1 MEPQW
6 TQSKLLF
13 VFKMR
18 SNLINLYWFLETISK
33 KEKKYTFIHIAIVS
47 YASGQK
53 SWSDYSEQVAP
64 VVNFI
69 QWNIAQKER
78 SMTLEPMNTR
88 NLQTKLLENYN
99 IVSSIDTTLQ
109 SNIGR
114 VP

>member
-33 KEKKYTFIHIAIVS
+33 KEKKYTFIHIAIVSS

-99 IVSSIDTTLQ
+99 IAPTLQ
-109 SNIGR
+109 SNKGR